1 MAFPTLS
8 TARKAWHCG
17 ALAALLA
24 LGACATL
31 QPSAPLPAGT
41 PPAAYRQSIDLK
53 GRLSL
58 RYERNGKEEAMHG
71 NFEWSQTPA
80 HVALTLSSPLGQT
93 LAIVDISPGM
103 ATLKQANQAPRT
115 APDADTLIA
124 DALGW
129 PLPVAGLR
137 DWMQGVAIDATGKRI
152 VAAPQADE
160 TVKTNDGWQLHF
172 VSWEGEGA
180 AARPK
185 RIDLER
191 YTAQAGQVS
200 VRIVIDE
207 SQPH

>member
-1 MAFPTLS
+1 MAFPTLFDVRR
-8 TARKAWHCG
+8 TWRCG

-24 LGACATL
+24 LGGCATL
-31 QPSAPLPAGT
+31 QPSVPVPAGASA
-41 PPAAYRQSIDLK
+41 AAYRQSIDLK

-71 NFEWSQTPA
+71 NFEWSQTPS
-80 HVALTLSSPLGQT
+80 HIALTLSSPLGQT
-93 LAIVDISPGM
+93 LATIDIAPGM
-103 ATLKQANQAPRT
+103 ATLKQANQTPRT
-115 APDADTLIA
+115 APDADALIA

-137 DWMQGVAIDATGKRI
+137 DWMQGVAVDAGGKRI
-152 VAAPQADE
+152 VASPQADE
-160 TVKTNDGWQLHF
+160 TVRTNDGWLLHF
-172 VSWEGEGA
+172 VSWEGDGA

-191 YTAQAGQVS
+191 TTAQAGQVS

-207 SQPH
+207 SQAH